1 MNRFDLIKK
10 VKNRRKQLNITLEN
24 LAKNSGVSYRTL
36 TRFLAGD
43 DIMMSGIEKIT
54 RYLGLDFAGNEEQN
68 E

>member
-10 VKNRRKQLNITLEN
+10 VKNRRKQFNITLEN

-43 DIMMSGIEKIT
+43 DIMMSGVEKIT
-54 RYLGLDFAGNEEQN
+54 SYLGLDFAGNEEQQ